1 MDEKGENGGRHGLG
15 RHWQTIQG
23 SLFPEWERE
32 MDMKF
37 IEEEKRRQS
46 SVEAKKARRVSR

>member
-1 MDEKGENGGRHGLG
+1 MDEKCENGGRYRLG

-32 MDMKF
+32 MDLKF
-37 IEEEKRRQS
+37 IEEERRRQAEA
-46 SVEAKKARRVSR
+46 EAKKAGLVSR